1 MKSRSMFR
9 YGKPSGSLR
18 HESESPCA
26 VSSIAC
32 TRTERLRRLLALMRG

>member
-9 YGKPSGSLR
+9 YGEPSGSLR

-32 TRTERLRRLLALMRG
+32 TRTEQVRRMLALVRG